1 MNLIEAKNTFRRA
14 VFNSYREVEYDGLED
29 EEVYEVCFDDMLLLN
44 AIQKDETLQQALLVL
59 MGKVND

>member
-29 EEVYEVCFDDMLLLN
+29 EEVYDVYFDDMLLLK
-44 AIQKDETLQQALLVL
+44 ALQQALLIL
-59 MGKVND
+59 IGEQQ